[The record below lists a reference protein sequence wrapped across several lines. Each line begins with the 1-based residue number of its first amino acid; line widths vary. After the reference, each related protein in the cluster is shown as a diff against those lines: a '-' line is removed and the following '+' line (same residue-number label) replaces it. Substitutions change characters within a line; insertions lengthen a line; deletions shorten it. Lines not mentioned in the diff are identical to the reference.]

1 MGSIQNT
8 HERPIDDYSIPEE
21 SRQCLLTGILN
32 HVGHKQLPHE
42 CIEYANLDRYVG
54 DNAPK
59 MPINWR
65 LAESVA
71 ALKGFEAVMVGLL
84 LNKKYGLPPQEVTVN
99 TDHAQL
105 FLMSFFLLEV
115 DPKDNQHPIRP
126 IELRELN
133 DAHSKY
139 FPSWDLHRQT
149 VSQYRKAV
157 TNIYKTKDDRFY
169 HLHAS
174 LNPDPSLKALGLPL
188 DMPELTTIES
198 SWAPIENVMATKTA
212 QELDDL
218 LAGDHKQ
225 AGTICFAPEEYGTTP
240 QGKSHAS
247 TGLYTLDHHLDQDGA
262 KTPPPAWWPSV
273 PSTSVQRPLAG
284 LKVVDMTRIV
294 AGPSIGRTLAELGA
308 SVMRITGPHV
318 ADFSGLHPDLNWG
331 KWNCHL
337 DLRTDS
343 GRVKLRDLLWDA
355 DVVINGYR
363 PFVLDKFGAGYEDVF
378 KLGAERGR
386 GYIYVR
392 ENCFGWAADGPWSH
406 RAGWQP
412 ISDACTGV
420 SMGFGRAMGVEEA
433 VTPVLPNS
441 DYCTGIAGACGVLE
455 ALMLRAEKGG
465 SVLVSIAINYY
476 NKWLVDHVGEYPK
489 NVWEDVWSRNGRR
502 VFRHYHSMNYT
513 APHFMKMFQ
522 KQGLFNL
529 DYFEIRES
537 KALGGVKFR
546 VPRPVLQFPPGTV
559 EPGYNV
565 GTRGNGVDQPR
576 WPEDLMTEVVV

>member
-1 MGSIQNT
+1 MGSIK
-8 HERPIDDYSIPEE
+8 HSDLDPVGGYSIPDE
-21 SRQCLLTGILN
+21 SRRCLLDGILN
-32 HVGHKQLPHE
+32 HVGHRQLPVE
-42 CIEYANLDRYVG
+42 CAEYLDLIKFVG
-54 DNAPK
+54 NNNPK

-71 ALKGFEAVMVGLL
+71 ALKGFEAIMLGLL
-84 LNKKYGLPPQEVTVN
+84 LKKKYGLPPQEITIN

-115 DPKDNQHPIRP
+115 NPKNNDGPIRP
-126 IELRELN
+126 TELRELN
-133 DAHSKY
+133 NAHSKY
-139 FPSWDLHRQT
+139 FASWDLHRQT
-149 VSQYRKAV
+149 SSQYRKAV
-157 TNIYKTKDDRFY
+157 TNIYKTKDERYY

-174 LNPDPSLKALGLPL
+174 LNPDPSLRALDLP
-188 DMPELTTIES
+188 DDRPELTTIES
-198 SWAPIENVMATKTA
+198 SWSLFEEKMATKTA
-212 QELDDL
+212 EEWDDI
-218 LAGDHKQ
+218 LAGQFKQ
-225 AGTICFAPEEYGTTP
+225 AGTICFTPEEYGSTT
-240 QGKSHAS
+240 QGKSQAK
-247 TGLYTLDHHLDQDGA
+247 TGLYTLDHVDDGGA
-262 KTPPPAWWPSV
+262 TPPAWWPSV
-273 PSTSVQRPLAG
+273 PTTSIRRPLAG
-284 LKVVDMTRIV
+284 LKVVDLTRIV

-308 SVMRITGPHV
+308 SIMRITGPHV

-337 DLRTDS
+337 DLREEED
-343 GRVKLRDLLWDA
+343 REKLRDLLLDA

-363 PFVLDKFGAGYEDVF
+363 PYVLDKYGAGYSDVF
-378 KLGAERGR
+378 DLGRQRGR
-386 GYIYVR
+386 GYVYVR
-392 ENCFGWAADGPWSH
+392 ENCFGWAEDGPWSH

-420 SMGFGRAMGVEEA
+420 SMGFGRAMGLNEA

-476 NKWLVDHVGEYPK
+476 NKWLVDHVGEYPQD
-489 NVWEDVWSRNGRR
+489 VWEDVWTRNGRK

-522 KQGLFNL
+522 EQGLFDL
-529 DYFEIRES
+529 DFFEIRES

-565 GTRGNGVDQPR
+565 GTRGNGVDKPK
-576 WPEDLMTEVVV
+576 WPEDLMTEVMV